1 MLYQLENATV
11 DDLNLLIKYKLNSI
25 FYYAKDLDQEE
36 NTKINN
42 YVNSHIPEQIDDYKI
57 IKSDN
62 KIIGCLLLE
71 KYLDGVILDEIF
83 IEEEFRNKGIGT
95 QLISNILANNSIVYL
110 WVYKS
115 NIKATKLYEKLGFS
129 VIENTESRYFM
140 KYSKLQNARNFCRD
154 VKELAKK
161 YNLSFFVVTDGASAT
176 NNNDCEAVKNAR
188 DNHKKWELE
197 HNFDPDEDWREEK

>member
-1 MLYQLENATV
+1 MLYQLKKATAN
-11 DDLNLLIKYKLNSI
+11 DLNLLIKYKLNNI
-25 FYYAKDLDQEE
+25 FEYAKDLDQEE

-62 KIIGCLLLE
+62 KIIGCLLVE
-71 KYLDGVILDEIF
+71 KHLDGVILDEIF
-83 IEEEFRNKGIGT
+83 IEEEYRNKGIGSKI
-95 QLISNILANNSIVYL
+95 ISDVLSNNSIVYL

-115 NIKATKLYEKLGFS
+115 NIKATKLYKKFGFR

-140 KYSKLQNARNFCRD
+140 KYSKLQNARNFCKD

-161 YNLSFFVVTDGASAT
+161 YNLPFFVVTDGASAT
-176 NNNDCEAVKNAR
+176 SNNGCEAVKNAR

-197 HNFDPDEDWREEK
+197 HNFDPDEDWREK